1 MRLAILADIHGN
13 LGALEA
19 VAADLRRRGADRVV
33 NLGDSLSGPLLPK
46 ETAQFLMARDWV
58 HLAGNHE
65 RQVLTLGPDQQGASD
80 RYTRA
85 QLGPAEL
92 DWLAS
97 LRPAQALD
105 GEVFLCHGTPA
116 SDQTHFLATV
126 EPGGL
131 RDATPAEIEERL
143 GGLTASLV
151 ACGHT
156 HLARRVRSARG
167 QLILNPGSVGL
178 QAYADTQPSPYTVEN
193 GCPDAQYAIVEK
205 RSDQWCSQLISVPY
219 GAKAMAQLAGLR
231 EARDWVSA
239 LRSGYLPRA

>member
-19 VAADLRRRGADRVV
+19 VAADLRRRGVDRVV

-65 RQVLTLGPDQQGASD
+65 RQLLTLAPDQQGASD
-80 RYTRA
+80 RYARA

-92 DWLAS
+92 AWLAS

-126 EPGGL
+126 DPGGL
-131 RDATPAEIEERL
+131 RDATAAEVEDRL
-143 GGLTASLV
+143 GDLGVPLI

-167 QLILNPGSVGL
+167 QLIVNPGSVGL
-178 QAYADTQPSPYTVEN
+178 QAYVDTHPYPYRVEN
-193 GCPDAQYAIVEK
+193 GCPDAQYALVER
-205 RSDQWCSQLISVPY
+205 RSDQWSAQLISVPY
-219 GAKAMAQLAGLR
+219 GTRAMAQLAGLR
-231 EARDWVSA
+231 EARDWAFA